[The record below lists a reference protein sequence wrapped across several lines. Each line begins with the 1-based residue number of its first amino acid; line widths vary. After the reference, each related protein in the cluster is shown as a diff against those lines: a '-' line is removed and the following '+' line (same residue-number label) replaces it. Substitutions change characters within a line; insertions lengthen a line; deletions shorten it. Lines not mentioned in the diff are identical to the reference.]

1 MIIRETVVIDAPI
14 ETVWEVFAEI
24 EHWADWNP
32 VCRECRFETGDAITK
47 GACISFELNPLVLPM
62 RIAPVV
68 TDCNPGRSVTWTG
81 EKWGIRAAH
90 TFNFEPAESQVRL
103 ESVETFSGFMLWPAR
118 LIGVPKRLHI
128 LTRQLLF
135 AIKTASEN
143 RYNAITEKGTDEN
156 RG

>member
-32 VCRECRFETGDAITK
+32 VCRECRFETGDTVAE

-81 EKWGIRAAH
+81 EKWGVHAAH

-118 LIGVPKRLHI
+118 LIGVPKRLHE

>member
-81 EKWGIRAAH
+81 EKWGVHAAH

-118 LIGVPKRLHI
+118 LIGVPKRLHE

>member
-14 ETVWEVFAEI
+14 ETVWEVFSDI
-24 EHWADWNP
+24 EHWTDWNP
-32 VCRECRFETGDAITK
+32 VCRECRFETGDTVAE
-47 GACISFELNPLVLPM
+47 GACISFELNPLALPM

-81 EKWGIRAAH
+81 EKLGVHAKH

-103 ESVETFSGFMLWPAR
+103 ESIETFSGFMLWPAR
-118 LIGVPKRLHI
+118 LIGVPKRLHE

-135 AIKTASEN
+135 AIKTASET
-143 RYNAITEKGTDEN
+143 RYSAITEKGRDEH